1 MYIHVI
7 IFLLIRKSDPGGG
20 REGKCIM
27 WDTPLLISQGN
38 TNSTLSYIII
48 KYGKKIFFFVRGHQN
63 LRTATNGQENI
74 TANRKHLLIMHL
86 SLAWAI
92 PLVFQIF
99 WFLEQVL
106 YLAEGW
112 KSLGSILEKALY
124 LVFPMFSEDEK
135 VLIAGVSQS
144 RIFEITTRLC
154 LRSNV
159 TLFTCSS

>member
-7 IFLLIRKSDPGGG
+7 IFLLIRKSDLGGG

-38 TNSTLSYIII
+38 TNSTLSYMII
-48 KYGKKIFFFVRGHQN
+48 KYGKKYFFVRGHQN

-74 TANRKHLLIMHL
+74 TANRKHLLITHL
-86 SLAWAI
+86 SLAWTI
-92 PLVFQIF
+92 LLVFQIF